1 MKRDHRSQL
10 SILPCFINN
19 ILIQANN
26 TECKLEYYNLINACS
41 LPLEHLEHVYN
52 LIALVVKA
60 KFPIGVLLKIQEFDF
75 S

>member
-1 MKRDHRSQL
+1 MKRDHRSSL

-19 ILIQANN
+19 ILIYN

-41 LPLEHLEHVYN
+41 LPLELLQHVYN